1 MQKNSSFHLKDGEC
15 VVLPDTACPVDQS
28 KGLRRPDLD
37 AFVRPEFPLTVERLM
52 DLCTRCWHPCQT
64 RPLSQETGEE
74 AFFGYFH
81 RQRLHAECQILL
93 TRPIV
98 IMDRWEV
105 RRAMETFA
113 ANPQVFWCRSIYLAL
128 FYCEEYMR
136 KLFGGDT
143 LTELAE
149 TPKPTAFEEALEFHE
164 KHALPQHRRPEE

>member
-37 AFVRPEFPLTVERLM
+37 AFVRPEFPLTASRLEN
-52 DLCTRCWHPCQT
+52 LCTRCWHPSQT

-74 AFFGYFH
+74 TSLGFFY
-81 RQRLHAECQILL
+81 RQRLHAECQMLL
-93 TRPIV
+93 SRPIAV
-98 IMDRWEV
+98 MDRWEV

-113 ANPQVFWCRSIYLAL
+113 ANPQIFCCRSIYLVL
-128 FYCEEYMR
+128 SYCEEYMR

-143 LTELAE
+143 LTELME
-149 TPKPTAFEEALEFHE
+149 PPRPTAFEEALEFHE
-164 KHALPQHRRPEE
+164 KHALPQHRRPDE